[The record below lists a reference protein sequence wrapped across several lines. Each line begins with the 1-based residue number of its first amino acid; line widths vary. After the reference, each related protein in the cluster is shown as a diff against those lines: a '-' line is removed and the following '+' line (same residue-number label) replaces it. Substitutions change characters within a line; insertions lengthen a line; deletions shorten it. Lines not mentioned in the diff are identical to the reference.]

1 MSYEIQQVSLLSQKD
16 CLFYDLFDD
25 CLSLYKFTYQR
36 KTFTVTYKGVAQLT
50 EIILPLLKAF
60 LVGGLI
66 CTVGQLLID
75 YTKMTPAKILVSFV
89 VIGVILGGIGVYEP
103 LVKWAGSGATL
114 PLTGFGYAL
123 AKGTKEALSEDG
135 LLGALSG
142 PLGSASVGIM
152 AAVISGLLVSVF
164 TRSKDK

>member
-1 MSYEIQQVSLLSQKD
+1 M
-16 CLFYDLFDD
+16 
-25 CLSLYKFTYQR
+25 
-36 KTFTVTYKGVAQLT
+36 T

-75 YTKMTPAKILVSFV
+75 FTKMTPAKILVSFV
-89 VIGVILGGIGVYEP
+89 IAGVILGALGVYEP

-123 AKGTKEALSEDG
+123 AKGTKEAVGEDG
-135 LLGALSG
+135 LLGVLSG
-142 PLGSASVGIM
+142 PLASASVGIM
-152 AAVISGLLVSVF
+152 TAVLSGLLVSLF

>member
-1 MSYEIQQVSLLSQKD
+1 MTD
-16 CLFYDLFDD
+16 
-25 CLSLYKFTYQR
+25 
-36 KTFTVTYKGVAQLT
+36 
-50 EIILPLLKAF
+50 IILPLVKAF

-75 YTKMTPAKILVSFV
+75 FTKMTPAKILVSFV
-89 VIGVILGGIGVYEP
+89 IIGVALGGLGVYEP

-123 AKGTKEALSEDG
+123 AKGTKEAVMKDG

-142 PLGSASVGIM
+142 PLASSSVGIM
-152 AAVISGLLVSVF
+152 AAVISGLIASVF
-164 TRSKDK
+164 ARSKDK